1 MPTDATFLLAALF
14 IVFGAL
20 GLVYKIYSDRDR
32 DLPPHISAD
41 YIRGLN
47 LVLNRRTDE
56 ALELFVQM
64 AKVDDDTLETHFAL
78 GHLFRRRG
86 EIERAIRVHEN
97 LLARPN
103 LNEAQRHQAL
113 FSLAEDYLNA
123 GLFDRAEKLFAE
135 LRESTTLA
143 DAALDK
149 LVSIYEREQEWQ
161 KAIDAHR
168 KLEMLRGSK
177 SSQVAHYY
185 CELAELARAAGDR
198 ALAREHL
205 RNTVRSESGALRGTL
220 IRATLA
226 REEQDYAQAIPLY
239 EQVLAADRHFITEVL
254 PPLLE
259 CYRAAEP
266 AAGVRRLSRRRR
278 RQGRFVLSRPR
289 LRRDH
294 RQLARLDRA
303 RERCGAVRVRA
314 PRACQ
319 SRQRGRAARAACRA
333 AQRCDRANR
342 ARAAHDRDGQ
352 RAVPLCELRLQH
364 ATVHLALPELQAVGD
379 GAADSERAARNRARA
394 PLTKLVEP

>member
-1 MPTDATFLLAALF
+1 MLTDMPTDGTFLLAALL
-14 IVFGAL
+14 IVAGAL

-64 AKVDDDTLETHFAL
+64 AKVDDETLETHFAL

-135 LRESTTLA
+135 LEGSTTLA

-149 LVSIYEREQEWQ
+149 LVGIYEREQEWQ

-168 KLEMLRGSK
+168 KLEMLRGTK

-205 RNTVRSESGALRGTL
+205 RNTARSESGALRGTL

-226 REEQDYAQAIPLY
+226 REEHDYTQAIPLY

-259 CYRAAEP
+259 CYRAANRLPEFDAYLEGLLAKDASSYRDLAY
-266 AAGVRRLSRRRR
+266 AAIIGNLRGSTALASAVE
-278 RQGRFVLSRPR
+278 RFVFEHPILANLVNAAELRAMPAEQRSGAIERIAQGLRSIALANARYRCSNCGYSTQRFIWHCPSCKQWETVRPIQSVP
-289 LRRDH
+289 LETV
-294 RQLARLDRA
+294 LAR
-303 RERCGAVRVRA
+303 
-314 PRACQ
+314 P
-319 SRQRGRAARAACRA
+319 
-333 AQRCDRANR
+333 
-342 ARAAHDRDGQ
+342 
-352 RAVPLCELRLQH
+352 
-364 ATVHLALPELQAVGD
+364 
-379 GAADSERAARNRARA
+379 
-394 PLTKLVEP
+394 

>member
-14 IVFGAL
+14 LVFGAL
-20 GLVYKIYSDRDR
+20 GVVYKIYSDRDR

-113 FSLAEDYLNA
+113 FSLAEDYLGA
-123 GLFDRAEKLFAE
+123 GLFDRAEQLFFE
-135 LRESTTLA
+135 LRDSTTLA
-143 DAALDK
+143 EAALDK
-149 LVSIYEREQEWQ
+149 LVGIYEREQEWQ

-205 RNTVRSESGALRGTL
+205 RNTVRTESGALRGTL

-226 REEQDYAQAIPLY
+226 REEQSYAQAIPLY
-239 EQVLAADRHFITEVL
+239 EQVIAADRHFITEVL
-254 PPLLE
+254 PALLE
-259 CYRAAEP
+259 CYRAADRMQDFDAYLERLMAKDASLYRELAYAAIIGDLKGSVVLAGAVERFVFEHP
-266 AAGVRRLSRRRR
+266 VLANLVNADELRALAPPQRSVAIERIAAGLRTIAMANARYRCANCGYSTQRFIWHCPSCKQWETVRPIQSVPLET
-278 RQGRFVLSRPR
+278 V
-289 LRRDH
+289 
-294 RQLARLDRA
+294 LAR
-303 RERCGAVRVRA
+303 
-314 PRACQ
+314 P
-319 SRQRGRAARAACRA
+319 
-333 AQRCDRANR
+333 
-342 ARAAHDRDGQ
+342 
-352 RAVPLCELRLQH
+352 
-364 ATVHLALPELQAVGD
+364 
-379 GAADSERAARNRARA
+379 
-394 PLTKLVEP
+394 

>member
-20 GLVYKIYSDRDR
+20 GFVYKMYSDRDR
-32 DLPPHISAD
+32 DLPPRISAD

-47 LVLNRRTDE
+47 LVLSRKTDE

-86 EIERAIRVHEN
+86 EMERAIRVHEN

-113 FSLAEDYLNA
+113 FSLAEDYMGA
-123 GLFDRAEKLFAE
+123 GLFDRAEKLFNE
-135 LRESTTLA
+135 LRDSTTLA
-143 DAALDK
+143 EAALEK

-168 KLEMLRGSK
+168 KLEMLRGGK

-205 RNTVRSESGALRGTL
+205 RQTVRSETGALRGTL

-226 REEQDYAQAIPLY
+226 REEKDYAQAIPLY
-239 EQVLAADRHFITEVL
+239 EQAIAADRHFISEVL

-259 CYRAAEP
+259 CYRAA
-266 AAGVRRLSRRRR
+266 
-278 RQGRFVLSRPR
+278 
-289 LRRDH
+289 
-294 RQLARLDRA
+294 
-303 RERCGAVRVRA
+303 
-314 PRACQ
+314 
-319 SRQRGRAARAACRA
+319 
-333 AQRCDRANR
+333 NR
-342 ARAAHDRDGQ
+342 
-352 RAVPLCELRLQH
+352 
-364 ATVHLALPELQAVGD
+364 LPELDAYLEGLMARDPSLYRDLAYGAIIGDLSGSNALAGAVERFVFEHPVLGNLVN
-379 GAADSERAARNRARA
+379 AAELRTLPVAQRAAAIQRIAGSLRTIALANARYRCA
-394 PLTKLVEP
+394 NCGYSTQRFIWHCPSCKLWETVRPIQSVPLENMLARQ

>member
-1 MPTDATFLLAALF
+1 MLTDMPTDGTFLLAALL
-14 IVFGAL
+14 IVAGAL

-64 AKVDDDTLETHFAL
+64 AKVDDETLETHFAL

-135 LRESTTLA
+135 LEGSTTLA

-149 LVSIYEREQEWQ
+149 LVGIYEREQEWQ

-226 REEQDYAQAIPLY
+226 REEHDYAQAIPLY
-239 EQVLAADRHFITEVL
+239 DQVLAADRHFITEVL

-259 CYRAAEP
+259 CYRAADRLPEFDAYLERLLANDASSYRDLAYAAIIGNLRGSP
-266 AAGVRRLSRRRR
+266 ALASAVE
-278 RQGRFVLSRPR
+278 RFVFEHPR
-289 LRRDH
+289 LANLVNADELKGLPAEQRSGAIERIAQGLRSIALANARYRCSNCGYSTQRFIWH
-294 RQLARLDRA
+294 CPSCKQWETVRPIQSVPLETVLAR
-303 RERCGAVRVRA
+303 
-314 PRACQ
+314 P
-319 SRQRGRAARAACRA
+319 
-333 AQRCDRANR
+333 
-342 ARAAHDRDGQ
+342 
-352 RAVPLCELRLQH
+352 
-364 ATVHLALPELQAVGD
+364 
-379 GAADSERAARNRARA
+379 
-394 PLTKLVEP
+394 